1 MYECLEL
8 VCKWYIDARNCLSMK
23 TFTLASI
30 ATLVLLVGS
39 VVEAKSTRSFSG
51 DNPAEVEKN
60 ARNAGFEYPDGKM
73 ECSARCTQR
82 WGRD

>member
-1 MYECLEL
+1 M
-8 VCKWYIDARNCLSMK
+8 KWYIDARNIFLMK
-23 TFTLASI
+23 TITVASM
-30 ATLVLLVGS
+30 ATLLLSVGS

-51 DNPAEVEKN
+51 ANPAEVEKN

-73 ECSARCTQR
+73 ECSSRCSQR

>member
-1 MYECLEL
+1 
-8 VCKWYIDARNCLSMK
+8 MK
-23 TFTLASI
+23 NITLASM
-30 ATLVLLVGS
+30 AALLLLGAS

-51 DNPAEVEKN
+51 ANPAEVEKN

-73 ECSARCTQR
+73 ECSPRCTQR

>member
-1 MYECLEL
+1 
-8 VCKWYIDARNCLSMK
+8 MK
-23 TFTLASI
+23 TVTLG
-30 ATLVLLVGS
+30 LLAALLLLGAS

-73 ECSARCTQR
+73 ECSSRCTQR

>member
-1 MYECLEL
+1 
-8 VCKWYIDARNCLSMK
+8 MK
-23 TFTLASI
+23 NITLASMT
-30 ATLVLLVGS
+30 ALLLLGAS

-73 ECSARCTQR
+73 ECSPRCSQR